1 MECQVGKL
9 EHFWRILLLS
19 SIEGRKQRRRPETFA
34 PCMATMPSQRARQ
47 GNGFLVLRRIFFYIS
62 VTPRSRRPSM
72 FDEYRLNTLIHNDPH
87 QCSRELANMMNCDHS
102 TIVRH
107 LHSTGKVKKSGVWV
121 PHALSQNHK
130 NQRVAIWT
138 ESSKYYARQQT
149 AVARGL
155 AWPARRLTGRQTAA
169 APKHSLCS
177 LVQFP
182 INWSRA
188 STYICKT
195 ETLGFTDCDYC

>member
-107 LHSTGKVKKSGVWV
+107 LRSMGKVQISGVWA
-121 PHALSQNHK
+121 PHAINQNHK
-130 NQRVAIWT
+130 KTAGGHMCISACSSSIGSWT
-138 ESSKYYARQQT
+138 IPTIPLLYRYWWREM
-149 AVARGL
+149 VF
-155 AWPARRLTGRQTAA
+155 
-169 APKHSLCS
+169 LC
-177 LVQFP
+177 
-182 INWSRA
+182 
-188 STYICKT
+188 
-195 ETLGFTDCDYC
+195 